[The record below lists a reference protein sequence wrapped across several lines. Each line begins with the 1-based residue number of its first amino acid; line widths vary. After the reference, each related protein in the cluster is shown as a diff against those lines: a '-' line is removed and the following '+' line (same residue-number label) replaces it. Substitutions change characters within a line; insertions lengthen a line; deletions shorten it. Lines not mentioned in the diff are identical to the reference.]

1 MLSINEK
8 LLKNQRKTSLN
19 PKKQYIVNFIND
31 NRLKPKEIL
40 EKVKDLTKKAVLD
53 RIKKF

>member
-40 EKVKDLTKKAVLD
+40 ERVKDLTKKL
-53 RIKKF
+53 F